1 MHSDMI
7 KPTFVPK
14 FGHHGR
20 IYWHRHG
27 WMCGRHHGWYF
38 QTRRETLSMYQL
50 EFGAQIHYAISWFGS
65 SKVYTTKPVWVNN
78 EYGGIKI
85 YMEKLKPFFILVF
98 YIILCVTTDSWIRSI
113 SPSCFV
119 AVLSIEL
126 QIRNKITLDD
136 HSVIKYKYISLAGTI
151 FRFQTAIISKP
162 EPSHCRIDN
171 FVIFAC

>member
-1 MHSDMI
+1 MAVSIGTDTAECVDAIMNDTSRPIGKHFLCTSWSI
-7 KPTFVPK
+7 
-14 FGHHGR
+14 
-20 IYWHRHG
+20 
-27 WMCGRHHGWYF
+27 
-38 QTRRETLSMYQL
+38 
-50 EFGAQIHYAISWFGS
+50 GAQIHYVISWFGS

-98 YIILCVTTDSWIRSI
+98 YIIMCVTTDSWIRSI

-126 QIRNKITLDD
+126 QIGNKITLDD
-136 HSVIKYKYISLAGTI
+136 HSVIKYKYISLAGVI

-162 EPSHCRIDN
+162 QPSHCRIDN